1 MQAMAFSQKCMG
13 LVHESVEMEA
23 ILDRLVVLLEA
34 HRSPERCGTG
44 DSEGHGKVRQT
55 SQRTDANAGK

>member
-1 MQAMAFSQKCMG
+1 MQAMAFPQRCMG
-13 LVHESVEMEA
+13 LVHASLEMEA

-44 DSEGHGKVRQT
+44 DSGGHGKV
-55 SQRTDANAGK
+55 